1 MSLKATEITRKDLII
16 KAKRARIKDFDE
28 MSGTQLVNAY
38 NKYLKNRKS
47 HNIYKKFCRIS
58 RRNIDKRQNQ
68 VTYKDLLDYEE
79 SRIMRI

>member
-1 MSLKATEITRKDLII
+1 MSPKTTGTTRKDPII
-16 KAKRARIKDFDE
+16 KAKKAGIKDFDE
-28 MSGTQLVNAY
+28 MSDKQLVNAY

-58 RRNIDKRQNQ
+58 RRNID
-68 VTYKDLLDYEE
+68 YEE